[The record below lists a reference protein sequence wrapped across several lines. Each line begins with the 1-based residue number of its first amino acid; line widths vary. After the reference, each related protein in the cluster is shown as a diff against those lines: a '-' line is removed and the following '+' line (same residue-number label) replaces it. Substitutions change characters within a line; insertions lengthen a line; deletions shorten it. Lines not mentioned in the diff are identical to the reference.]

1 MKTSNW
7 IKLIGIICIVSGA
20 FGIMSGLSELLMQRM
35 IETRPELPEPPAE
48 LLRSNLLVY
57 TGILIRTVLLMAG
70 LFFLMK
76 KTFALNLMYI
86 ALIISILYGIVS
98 LLLLNNNIPIGNQ
111 VFALIDPVFYAALLI
126 GVYSIRKYYYKSPEE
141 LAELSKGKQ
150 KRNTLSPMNL
160 KILSLVGML
169 SLTVSLS
176 ILGLWIYACKSVD
189 SQSID
194 YLTNR
199 AAKYKSYFPEF
210 LQGVYNTVYLSI
222 AFCILAIIFS
232 SIGLTLSGK
241 LWKGLNII
249 ILICSILLLLLNLFM
264 LM

>member
-7 IKLIGIICIVSGA
+7 VKLIGIICIVFGA
-20 FGIMSGLSELLMQRM
+20 FGIMSCLSELLMQRM

-57 TGILIRTVLLMAG
+57 TGILIRTILLMAG
-70 LFFLMK
+70 IFFLMK
-76 KTFALNLMYI
+76 KTFALNLMYF
-86 ALIISILYGIVS
+86 ALTISVLYGIFSS
-98 LLLLNNNIPIGNQ
+98 LRLNNNFPIGNQ
-111 VFALIDPVFYAALLI
+111 IFALMDPVFYAALLI

-150 KRNTLSPMNL
+150 KRKTLNPLNL

-169 SLTVSLS
+169 CLTVSLS
-176 ILGLWIYACKSVD
+176 ILGLWIYACKSLD

-199 AAKYKSYFPEF
+199 AAKYNSYFPEF
-210 LQGVYNTVYLSI
+210 LQGVYDTVYLSI

-232 SIGLTLSGK
+232 SIGLKLPRK

-249 ILICSILLLLLNLFM
+249 ILICCILLLLLNLFM